1 MFGAGAPEMVEMTFQ
16 VESMPTRPR
25 RIVHP
30 FEKIMSRE
38 LLCREWIAM
47 KTAIPRPARGMAN
60 RVSLGSFAG
69 GGGVAAGTGVG
80 DATTSAFPPAIGVAS
95 AVRSAAEGIV
105 VGATAP
111 GAKVGTRVGRVIPP
125 TAIGVGVAFPAATVR
140 SAAEGMVVGA
150 TAPGAKVGTRV
161 GNDGAP
167 PVAGAAGA
175 AGAAPLGA
183 RGGGAD
189 AISAIVRARPFAR
202 SSALN
207 FTAPT
212 PGTVPLTHG

>member
-1 MFGAGAPEMVEMTFQ
+1 M
-16 VESMPTRPR
+16 
-25 RIVHP
+25 
-30 FEKIMSRE
+30 
-38 LLCREWIAM
+38 
-47 KTAIPRPARGMAN
+47 
-60 RVSLGSFAG
+60 
-69 GGGVAAGTGVG
+69 
-80 DATTSAFPPAIGVAS
+80 
-95 AVRSAAEGIV
+95 

-167 PVAGAAGA
+167 PVAGAPGA
-175 AGAAPLGA
+175 PPPGTL
-183 RGGGAD
+183 GGGAE
-189 AISAIVRARPFAR
+189 ALSATVRARPFAR

-207 FTAPT
+207 
-212 PGTVPLTHG
+212 

>member
-1 MFGAGAPEMVEMTFQ
+1 MGAPEMVEMTFQ
-16 VESMPTRPR
+16 VEYVPMRPR
-25 RIVHP
+25 RSVHH

-38 LLCREWIAM
+38 LLCLEWIAM
-47 KTAIPRPARGMAN
+47 KTVMPRPARGMAN

-69 GGGVAAGTGVG
+69 GVTAGTGVG
-80 DATTSAFPPAIGVAS
+80 DATAMVFPPAPGVAS
-95 AVRSAAEGIV
+95 AVRSADEGMV

-111 GAKVGTRVGRVIPP
+111 GAKVGTRVGRVMPP
-125 TAIGVGVAFPAATVR
+125 AAIGVGVAFPAATVR
-140 SAAEGMVVGA
+140 SAADGMVVGA

-167 PVAGAAGA
+167 PVTGAPGA
-175 AGAAPLGA
+175 TPLGTL
-183 RGGGAD
+183 GGGAE
-189 AISAIVRARPFAR
+189 AVSATVRARPFAR

-207 FTAPT
+207 ITAPT